1 MWEYAAIIFIL
12 GVAGYWILQPL
23 LTPKGL
29 ESGSPQSRAVK
40 DKALEKSKEDVYA
53 AIKEME
59 MDFGMGKISE
69 EDYQDLKSRYKSKAL
84 HILKELDGVEGG
96 EDVDA
101 AIEREVRQLRME
113 KEPESEKRHEKETA
127 LQLNFCPQCGKKVG
141 PSDNFCHGCGMKFSH
156 VRGRV

>member
-12 GVAGYWILQPL
+12 AVVGYWILQPL
-23 LTPKGL
+23 LRPKGL
-29 ESGSPQSRAVK
+29 ESGSPQSRAIK
-40 DKALEKSKEDVYA
+40 EMALKKSKEDVYA

-84 HILKELDGVEGG
+84 HFLKELDGVERG

-101 AIEREVRQLRME
+101 AVEREIQQLRKE
-113 KEPESEKRHEKETA
+113 KESDKKRGDGKETA
-127 LQLNFCPQCGKKVG
+127 WQVNFCPQCGRKADPG
-141 PSDNFCHGCGMKFSH
+141 DNFCHGCGMRLSL
-156 VRGRV
+156 VGGRN